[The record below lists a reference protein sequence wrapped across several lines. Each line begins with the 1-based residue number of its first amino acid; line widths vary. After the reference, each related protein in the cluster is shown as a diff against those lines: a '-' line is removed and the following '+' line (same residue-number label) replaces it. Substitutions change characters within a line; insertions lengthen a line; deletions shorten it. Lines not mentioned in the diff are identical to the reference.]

1 MLIFVYGTLR
11 RGGGLSF
18 KVADIG
24 RYLGTFKTSPRY
36 SLYDMGI
43 PCLAAGGNT
52 SVVGEVFEIEDLGEI
67 SHIHNMEVRAG
78 YTLEQVELLDF
89 DRYAYAYFQTPDIRW
104 RALPIASGDWIKYKE
119 QIDGPQRYNPQPRA
133 VDSHL

>member
-24 RYLGTFKTSPRY
+24 RYIGTFKTSPRY

-43 PCLAAGGNT
+43 PCLSAGGNT
-52 SVVGEVFEIEDLGEI
+52 SVVGEVFEIADLGEI
-67 SHIHNMEVRAG
+67 SYIYDLEIRAG
-78 YTLEQVELLDF
+78 YTLEKVRLKNLNKEVF
-89 DRYAYAYFQTPDIRW
+89 AFFQSPNAH
-104 RALPIASGDWIKYKE
+104 ALKIECGDYIKYINVRQLQE
-119 QIDGPQRYNPQPRA
+119 
-133 VDSHL
+133 L